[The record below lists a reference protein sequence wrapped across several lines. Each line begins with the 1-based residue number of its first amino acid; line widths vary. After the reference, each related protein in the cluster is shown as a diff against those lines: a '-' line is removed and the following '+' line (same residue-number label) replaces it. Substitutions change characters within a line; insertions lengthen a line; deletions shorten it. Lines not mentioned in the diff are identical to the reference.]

1 MSNFSHPVPDET
13 VAVRNGAA
21 SSRTLAAAERPA
33 TTYVDEAAP
42 YYEDEDQQWTVQK
55 LVALCIRRR
64 GLMLGVFITIL
75 ALFVVVALITPR
87 VYRSSATLLVNSQTP
102 NSAMG
107 QMAAFGGMLDAQGRS
122 LATEVEIL
130 QSKPVRDAAF
140 GLLPP
145 SLRDARLVGLEAR
158 VRGTTDLVDISTSS
172 TDPQFAQKFTNAL
185 CAAYVQQSKGE
196 SSRQYEDTTKYVR
209 EQLASMK
216 TQMDRA
222 SNNLRRFKEQT
233 GIADLATESET
244 RVTGFQT
251 LQEALKTAQADLLAG
266 QAQLRGILSAA
277 AALPR
282 VEKAPSVFTKRL
294 VVQQLEEKLTTLRTE
309 LTAAKQEYTDTSP
322 EVRAIEGQIR
332 QTRAQLARE
341 PKEEVTTSTSA
352 LNETRQTLEQQ
363 AAQLR
368 AQNEGNASR
377 VATLKNQVAQAL
389 REKGTLPQRE
399 YRLNE
404 LQLDLATY
412 QQAYK
417 TLNEKLVNLRI
428 SEAAPVAKAHV
439 QVPADTAYQV
449 RPNLRN
455 SILAGIFMGLL
466 AALAL
471 AVMVDR
477 MDNRIHSEDD
487 IRAATHQL
495 PILAFIPKVSHFE
508 AESIV
513 ALATH
518 PEGNQHTP
526 LLESYR
532 MLRTSLM
539 FTVVNSPL
547 RCIMLTSSQPHEGKS
562 SVAANLA
569 AVLAMNGKSV
579 LLIDADLR
587 RPSTHRLFGLSGEQ
601 GFTNVVAGLCTL
613 EEAIQETPI
622 SGLKILAVGPTPPN
636 PPEMLDSRQSRA
648 LLERA
653 REIADFVIID
663 APPALMMADAQIIAT
678 QVDGVLLVVSW
689 EEALKDAVA
698 RTNELIA
705 RTGAKMLGVVVNKW
719 DDRQASYQNYYQK
732 HYKAFDGETANS
744 KK

>member
-1 MSNFSHPVPDET
+1 MSDEEV

-21 SSRTLAAAERPA
+21 SSRALAPAERPSA
-33 TTYVDEAAP
+33 TFADEAVA

-64 GLMLGVFITIL
+64 NIILGVFATIL
-75 ALFVVVALITPR
+75 TLFVVMALITPR
-87 VYRSSATLLVNSQTP
+87 VYRSSATLLVSSP
-102 NSAMG
+102 PKGAGMG
-107 QMAAFGGMLDAQGRS
+107 EMTAISGMLDAQGRS

-140 GLLPP
+140 ELLPP
-145 SLRDARLVGLEAR
+145 PLRNARLVSLEAR
-158 VRGTTDLVDISTSS
+158 VRGTTDLVDISTTS
-172 TDPQFAQKFTNAL
+172 TDPQFAEQFTKAL
-185 CAAYVQQSKGE
+185 ANAYVQQAKGE
-196 SSRQYEDTTKYVR
+196 SRRQYKDTADYVSD
-209 EQLASMK
+209 QVGTIKAK
-216 TQMDRA
+216 MDEA
-222 SNNLRRFKEQT
+222 SNNLRRFKEET
-233 GIADLATESET
+233 GIADLASESET
-244 RVTGFQT
+244 HVTGFQT

-266 QAQLRGILSAA
+266 QAQLRGIQSAA

-282 VEKAPSVFTKRL
+282 VEKAPSVFTKRM
-294 VVQQLEEKLTTLRTE
+294 VVQQLEERLTTLQSE
-309 LTAAKQEYTDTSP
+309 LTAVRQEFTPNSP
-322 EVRAIEGQIR
+322 EVRDIQGQIA

-341 PKEEVTTSTSA
+341 PREEVTSSTSA

-368 AQNEGNASR
+368 AQNAGNASR
-377 VATLKNQVAQAL
+377 VAALKNQVAVAL

-399 YRLNE
+399 YRLNQ

-412 QQAYK
+412 QVAYK
-417 TLNEKLVNLRI
+417 TLNERLVNLRI
-428 SEAAPVAKAHV
+428 SEAAPVSKARI
-439 QVPADTAYQV
+439 QTPADTAYQV

-466 AALAL
+466 AALAI

-569 AVLAMNGKSV
+569 TVLAMNGKSV

-601 GFTNVVAGLCTL
+601 GFTSVVAGLCTL
-613 EEAIQETPI
+613 EEAIQETPV
-622 SGLKILAVGPTPPN
+622 SGLKVLAVGPTPPN
-636 PPEMLDSRQSRA
+636 PPEMLDSHQSRA
-648 LLERA
+648 LLEHA

-719 DDRQASYQNYYQK
+719 DDRQAAYQNYQK
-732 HYKAFDGETANS
+732 HYKAFDDDGANS
-744 KK
+744 KN